1 MCSCRGQRAGL
12 GAGRGR
18 VRKTQATK
26 SRRRLAIVRLA
37 MARRARRF
45 EQAGRRLV
53 ARVGHRRNQ
62 GRFTK
67 EAFQIDLQTG
77 TCTCP
82 AGQVTRKTI
91 SGGSRKGSNARVITL
106 RAFRFEAAVCTA
118 CSLRAACMRAAPKKG
133 RSVVVHPQERLIQA
147 AGVLRASPGVPR
159 IPEETA
165 SGRAPHRAVDP
176 TGRSQVALLW
186 ASQDLLPSDAGSHG
200 GQPHAHRHK
209 NEEDEDPQGELRD
222 SRSFCCPLLRP
233 AVQELLA
240 RPSMPMGPSPSTS
253 EPISSVTTG
262 FPAKLLACY

>member
-1 MCSCRGQRAGL
+1 M
-12 GAGRGR
+12 
-18 VRKTQATK
+18 
-26 SRRRLAIVRLA
+26 
-37 MARRARRF
+37 
-45 EQAGRRLV
+45 

-147 AGVLRASPGVPR
+147 ARVLQANPVFREYRKKRQAAEHRIGRLIQLGVRKSRYFGQAKTFFQVMLAPR
-159 IPEETA
+159 W
-165 SGRAPHRAVDP
+165 P
-176 TGRSQVALLW
+176 TSRS
-186 ASQDLLPSDAGSHG
+186 
-200 GQPHAHRHK
+200 RHK
-209 NEEDEDPQGELRD
+209 NEEDEIRRE
-222 SRSFCCPLLRP
+222 S
-233 AVQELLA
+233 
-240 RPSMPMGPSPSTS
+240 
-253 EPISSVTTG
+253 
-262 FPAKLLACY
+262 